1 MNEAVDTSFW
11 QVQVLLESLRIA
23 SNPSPFGLQTRRIR
37 AEREICASLGI
48 KNPAREV
55 HSGCGSGHPAARWF
69 RFYENLHA
77 GRAWAFEDLEIKI
90 ADVV

>member
-1 MNEAVDTSFW
+1 MTVVVETSFW
-11 QVQVLLESLRIA
+11 QVQDLPLNPQIA
-23 SNPSPFGLQTRRIR
+23 SNPSPFDLQTRQIR
-37 AEREICASLGI
+37 AERGICASLGI

-77 GRAWAFEDLEIKI
+77 RKALAFEDLEIKI
-90 ADVV
+90 ADVY